1 MSLRTKTITIAMMSS
16 AFVFVS
22 AHHPAKAVVAVASHE
37 DEKRQQTNWSR
48 DEVKELVAKI
58 AAADGRVPVS
68 LALAVAETESSFR
81 HRAVSSAGARGVM
94 QIMPLTAER
103 ELGSD
108 RELLFDP
115 EINIRLGIEY
125 LHRLYV
131 FYGRRWE
138 AALSHYNGGTL
149 RGKNAHSAKP
159 HSYTENYVSKVLHA
173 SVRFEKEY
181 KLTDGT
187 YSLVSAS
194 KNTVDGYHFLADPV
208 LADVAETT
216 FRSVRGAKM
225 TSHYRSAELD
235 GAIREARLAFRAS
248 LSQE

>member
-1 MSLRTKTITIAMMSS
+1 MSICTKTITKAMMCS
-16 AFVFVS
+16 AFVFIS
-22 AHHPAKAVVAVASHE
+22 AQQPAKAAMAVTSYE
-37 DEKRQQTNWSR
+37 DEYREQTNWSR
-48 DEVKELVAKI
+48 DEVKELVAEI

-81 HRAVSSAGARGVM
+81 HRVVSSAGARGVM

-103 ELGSD
+103 ELGTD

-159 HSYTENYVSKVLHA
+159 HSYTSNYVSKVLRA
-173 SVRFEKEY
+173 SVRFEKHY
-181 KLTDGT
+181 KLAGDT
-187 YSLVSAS
+187 YSLAS
-194 KNTVDGYHFLADPV
+194 TPQKYVDGEYPLERRVLTDADE
-208 LADVAETT
+208 AT
-216 FRSVRGAKM
+216 FKSISGAKM
-225 TSHYRSAELD
+225 APHYRSAELD
-235 GAIREARLAFRAS
+235 DAINEARLAFRTS
-248 LSQE
+248 LSKE